1 MFKLLGLAKETPSI
15 VATDQIIPL
24 HWFED
29 GFMWKKVIVYTLF
42 VFDDALDPVKLRGAL
57 NRLVQRDG
65 YKKLGGRLRKNA
77 QGSVEYHVPAE
88 FNSSRPAVAFSHT
101 HHDVDAA
108 DHPTASKIPKPTGLN
123 GPTIV
128 GNPEELSELSRPD
141 GAATFSLDDYLT
153 TDRPTLG
160 LHITTFRDTTCMSLY
175 WPHVAFDAMGKK
187 AIIEGW
193 TLMLQGRE
201 DEIATPIGYDT
212 DLLAEFGKHATEP
225 HLLADRRVGNFGMAG
240 YALRN
245 AVGLVGPKEIRMVC
259 IPVVFWEKMVA
270 DVRDELAGSAAP
282 GEDPFVTEGDVLV
295 AWWTRVCCSHL
306 GKDSTTTVAAQNSM
320 SLRKVLRDDLISP
333 SDRPFISMALGFPTV
348 LLPAGD
354 ILTKPLSWLAMQF
367 RRAINEQ
374 GTRAQVESYAAL
386 QREFS
391 AAMRMPIF
399 FGDTGMYNLFYS
411 NWQKAALFDYD
422 FGVAAVTSRDGK
434 PLRASYIQ
442 CVQDPA
448 FPEGWPI
455 SGKDERGNYWISGF
469 RERGL
474 WAKAEEELV
483 AQAHVASFGVV
494 GSEGL

>member
-1 MFKLLGLAKETPSI
+1 MFNVLGFTKEAPSI
-15 VATDQIIPL
+15 VPSDRIIPL

-42 VFDDALDPVKLRGAL
+42 VFDDALDPELLRGSL
-57 NRLVQRDG
+57 ERLIQRDG

-77 QGSVEYHVPAE
+77 TGAVEYHVPAE
-88 FNSSRPAVAFSHT
+88 FNSSRPAVAFSHI
-101 HHDVDAA
+101 HHDVHRA
-108 DHPTASKIPKPTGLN
+108 DHPTASKIPKPTNLD
-123 GPTIV
+123 GPAIV
-128 GNPEELSELSRPD
+128 GNPEELSDLSRPD
-141 GAATFSLDDYLT
+141 GTVALSLNDYLT

-160 LHITTFRDTTCMSLY
+160 LHVTTLRDTTCVSLY

-201 DEIATPIGYDT
+201 DEIAVPIGYDT
-212 DLLAEFGKHATEP
+212 DLLASLGKHATEP
-225 HLLADRRVGNFGMAG
+225 HLLADRRMGNFGMAT

-259 IPVVFWEKMVA
+259 IPAIFWERMVA
-270 DVRDELAGSAAP
+270 DVRDELARDAAP
-282 GEDPFVTEGDVLV
+282 GDAPFVTEGDVLV
-295 AWWTRVCCSHL
+295 AWWTRVCSSHL

-320 SLRKVLRDDLISP
+320 SLRKVLQNDLLSP
-333 SDRPFISMALGFPTV
+333 PDRPFISMALGFPTV
-348 LLPAGD
+348 LLPASD
-354 ILTKPLSWLAMQF
+354 ILTKPLSWLALQF

-374 GTRAQVESYAAL
+374 GTRAQVEAYAAL

-391 AAMRMPIF
+391 ATMRMPIF
-399 FGDTGMYNLFYS
+399 FGDSGMYNMFYS

-422 FGVAAVTSRDGK
+422 FGAAAVVPREGK
-434 PLRASYIQ
+434 SLRASYIQ

-455 SGKDERGNYWISGF
+455 SGKDEKGNYWISGF
-469 RERGL
+469 RQQGL
-474 WAKAEEELV
+474 WAKIEKELEM
-483 AQAHVASFGVV
+483 Q
-494 GSEGL
+494 GSKDKV